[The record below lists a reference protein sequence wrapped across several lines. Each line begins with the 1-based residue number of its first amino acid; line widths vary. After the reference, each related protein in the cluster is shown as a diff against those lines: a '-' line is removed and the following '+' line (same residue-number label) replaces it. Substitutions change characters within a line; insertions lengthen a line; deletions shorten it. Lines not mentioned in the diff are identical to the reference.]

1 MAAGTREIPQLTR
14 AHRVLVGVVVSGAL
28 IIAGI
33 GFAGSYAA
41 VRQLAIK
48 KGFGNFSYVFPVG
61 IDAGIC
67 VLLAL
72 DLLLTW
78 IRIPFP
84 LLRQTAWLLT
94 AATIAFNGA
103 AAWPDPLGVGMHAVI
118 PILFVVAVEAARH
131 AIGRIADITADKH
144 MEGVRITRWLLSPLP
159 TFLLWRRMK
168 LWELRSYDQV
178 IKLEQERLVYQAS
191 LRSRFGRAW
200 RRKAPVES
208 LMPLRLARYGV
219 PLAETARAGLAAA
232 GIDESP
238 IQFIVER
245 TPVPAQRQS
254 PELKAAVDQEK
265 ELAQAGGAAPQ
276 PVEQVRAARLE
287 QPHDIEEEGN
297 AQHLADAYQDWMAAF
312 GYEPTRAQFA
322 LWLQDQYGIATAAG
336 GPLSD
341 EQLDPLLR
349 LFKQRHTPPAE
360 EGTQPQAPHDADDG
374 WGDYFY
380 SAWLMYA
387 QQYGAYP
394 DAAALAQFVHQHDG
408 ITGADG
414 RPVTGA
420 DVESFV
426 AEFQEREYGTGAPA
440 PESAGEEEADADP
453 GEQQATEPH
462 PAAETRQETASAGA
476 HAAKEQR
483 GPSVN
488 APIDENPAPP
498 DPAEGGD
505 LTVVDRYFL
514 AWVDYQAEH
523 GDEPGAEQLS
533 IYLAEKGMHGRG
545 GKPVSPSTL
554 RRYPLWFRIYS
565 VWAEHRVR
573 NENPAVDAVAQ
584 DCAARG
590 ITAQYNKPITPAQ
603 VTEQADDFERRWHA
617 LTRYHAD
624 TQQ

>member
-1 MAAGTREIPQLTR
+1 
-14 AHRVLVGVVVSGAL
+14 
-28 IIAGI
+28 
-33 GFAGSYAA
+33 
-41 VRQLAIK
+41 
-48 KGFGNFSYVFPVG
+48 
-61 IDAGIC
+61 
-67 VLLAL
+67 
-72 DLLLTW
+72 
-78 IRIPFP
+78 
-84 LLRQTAWLLT
+84 
-94 AATIAFNGA
+94 ATIAFNGA

-131 AIGRIADITADKH
+131 AVGRIADITADKH
-144 MEGVRITRWLLSPLP
+144 MEGVRITRWLLSPVP

-219 PLAETARAGLAAA
+219 PLAQTAAAGLAAA
-232 GIDESP
+232 GIDEPP
-238 IQFIVER
+238 IQFTVER

-254 PELKAAVDQEK
+254 PELEAAVDQET
-265 ELAQAGGAAPQ
+265 ELAQAGGPEPQ
-276 PVEQVRAARLE
+276 QVEQAQAARLE
-287 QPHDIEEEGN
+287 QPHDIQDDGN
-297 AQHLADAYQDWMAAF
+297 AQHLADAYQHWMAAF
-312 GYEPTRAQFA
+312 GHEPSSGQFA

-341 EQLDPLLR
+341 AQLEPLLR
-349 LFKQRHTPPAE
+349 LLKQRHTPPAE
-360 EGTQPQAPHDADDG
+360 ETTEPQAPHIADDG

-380 SAWLMYA
+380 NAWLAYA

-394 DAAALAQFVHQHDG
+394 DADALAQYVHQRDG

-426 AEFQEREYGTGAPA
+426 AEFQEREYGTRA
-440 PESAGEEEADADP
+440 PEPEPTVEAEADADP
-453 GEQQATEPH
+453 GGQHATAPV
-462 PAAETRQETASAGA
+462 PAPETQQETAGTGA

-488 APIDENPAPP
+488 APIDEEPTSP
-498 DPAEGGD
+498 DQAEGGD

-514 AWVDYQAEH
+514 AWMDYQAQH

-533 IYLAEKGMHGRG
+533 DYLAQKGMHGRG
-545 GKPVSPSTL
+545 GRPVSSSTL
-554 RRYPLWFRIYS
+554 RRYPLWFRIYN

-573 NENPAVDAVAQ
+573 NENPAADAVAQ

-617 LTRYHAD
+617 LTRYHAEA
-624 TQQ
+624 QQ